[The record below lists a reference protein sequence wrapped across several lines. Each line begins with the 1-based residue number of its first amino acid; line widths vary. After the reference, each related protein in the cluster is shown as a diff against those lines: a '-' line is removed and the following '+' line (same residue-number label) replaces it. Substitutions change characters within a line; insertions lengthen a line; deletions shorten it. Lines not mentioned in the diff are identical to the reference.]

1 MTRTLHQRLLS
12 AALLGLVTFLGSA
25 LTLPACAKDRAS
37 GDALP
42 DDVRNFKQRVV
53 CEEGTYTSCQWC
65 IRGIV
70 MMETLKEKHGDSFIG
85 IAVHHGY
92 ADPMRDKAYDEEY
105 ASLNPGGFPKCIFNR
120 NPSFKC
126 DPKNGSVYANA
137 ALRNA
142 KVSVGVGVEAQL
154 EADSSTVSITT
165 TTYFASAA
173 NDAGY
178 KLSYVLIENNVHDT
192 IPSYNQYNGYADSD
206 TDMGGYE
213 NMPSTIPAKDMYYQD
228 VARGFFGPFNGIEGS
243 IPANI
248 PALTPL
254 THDYTITLPKSVR
267 EINNVELVA
276 LLIDADGQIANAA
289 KTKLTAK
296 ADDGGATG
304 LARPNK
310 NTANATETA
319 RYNTAG
325 QRVAANKKGLSIIRM
340 SNGSTRKVLT
350 R

>member
-25 LTLPACAKDRAS
+25 LPLPASAQNRAS
-37 GDALP
+37 NDALP

-70 MMETLKEKHGDSFIG
+70 MMETLKERFGDSFIG
-85 IAVHHGY
+85 IAVHHTY
-92 ADPMRDKAYDEEY
+92 SDPMRDKAYEEAY
-105 ASLNPGGFPKCIFNR
+105 ETLNPGGFPKCIFNR

-142 KVSVGVGVEAQL
+142 KVSVGMGVEAQL
-154 EADSSTVSITT
+154 EADSSTISITT
-165 TTYFASAA
+165 TTYFATAA

-192 IPSYNQYNGYADSD
+192 IPSYNQYNGYAGSD

-243 IPANI
+243 LPANI

-267 EINNVELVA
+267 ETNNVELVA

-296 ADDGGATG
+296 AGDGGATG
-304 LARPNK
+304 LTRPNK
-310 NTANATETA
+310 DDANTTETA

-325 QRVAANKKGLSIIRM
+325 QRVTTNQTGLTIIRM
-340 SNGSTRKVLT
+340 SDGSTRKVLT